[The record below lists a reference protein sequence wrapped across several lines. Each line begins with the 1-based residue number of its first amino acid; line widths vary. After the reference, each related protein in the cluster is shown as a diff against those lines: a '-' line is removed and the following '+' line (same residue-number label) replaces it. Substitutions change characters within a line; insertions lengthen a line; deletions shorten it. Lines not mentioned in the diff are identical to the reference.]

1 MPAGVSAWTPLAN
14 TTLGANAS
22 SVTFSSISSAYRD
35 LVVVIQGST
44 TSGQN
49 IFVRFNGDS
58 TATNYNIVSLAGL
71 GSSTGSSQTANA
83 NYLNYWSNFDTS
95 QGNLIANVMDYVA
108 TDKQKTFLS
117 RQNTAAVGV
126 EAILGRW
133 ANTSAITSVMLLA
146 STNFASGTSFA
157 LYGVSA

>member
-1 MPAGVSAWTPLAN
+1 MPAGVSAITALAN
-14 TTLGANAS
+14 LTLGANAV
-22 SVTFSSISSAYRD
+22 SVTFSSISGSFRD
-35 LVVVIQGST
+35 LILVIQGST

-58 TATNYNIVSLAGL
+58 TATNYNIVSIAGL
-71 GSSTGSSQTANA
+71 GSGTGSSQAANS

-95 QGNLIANVMDYVA
+95 QGNLIAQVMDYSA
-108 TDKQKTFLS
+108 TDKHKTYLS

-126 EAILGRW
+126 EAIAGRW
-133 ANTSAITSVMLLA
+133 SNTAAVTTLAVLA

-157 LYGVSA
+157 LYGVSS